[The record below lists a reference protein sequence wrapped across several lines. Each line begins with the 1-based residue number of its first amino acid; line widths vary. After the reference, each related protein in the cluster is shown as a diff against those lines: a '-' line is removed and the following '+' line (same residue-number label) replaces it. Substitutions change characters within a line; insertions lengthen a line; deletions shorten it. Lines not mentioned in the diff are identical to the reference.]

1 MSVLAATV
9 QCHTMDNK
17 ANVNRLLSVV
27 RNEDIAVAE
36 MFCLPPVHDIAFK
49 ARQEILAR
57 FVAGRVVQLNAE
69 DVSVIKNDQT
79 PAVSRFKRASAI
91 APWQPDNPVQKIVF
105 THFVVPETLRRC
117 MERQRWH

>member
-79 PAVSRFKRASAI
+79 PAVSRFKCACTVL
-91 APWQPDNPVQKIVF
+91 PWNAKYA
-105 THFVVPETLRRC
+105 
-117 MERQRWH
+117 